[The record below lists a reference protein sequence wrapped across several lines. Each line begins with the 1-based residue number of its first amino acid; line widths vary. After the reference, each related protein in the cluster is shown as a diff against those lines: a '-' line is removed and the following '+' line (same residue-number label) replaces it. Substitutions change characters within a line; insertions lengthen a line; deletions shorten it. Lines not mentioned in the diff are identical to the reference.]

1 MAEPDSR
8 KGRLVSVAA
17 DSSEY
22 MVDFVLDV
30 EIEVVRESQ
39 RFSPSNVMRRYRLQV
54 KEEAIPDGEY
64 TLKRRT
70 KYSPFARPDAHGK
83 SSTKW

>member
-1 MAEPDSR
+1 
-8 KGRLVSVAA
+8 
-17 DSSEY
+17 

-39 RFSPSNVMRRYRLQV
+39 RFSPSNVMRRYRIQV

-64 TLKRRT
+64 TLKTPHEIFAVRKTGRT
-70 KYSPFARPDAHGK
+70 WQVIH
-83 SSTKW
+83 

>member
-1 MAEPDSR
+1 MAEPGSR

-64 TLKRRT
+64 TLKTPHEIFAVRKTGRT
-70 KYSPFARPDAHGK
+70 
-83 SSTKW
+83 WQVIN

>member
-30 EIEVVRESQ
+30 EIEMVRESQ

-64 TLKRRT
+64 TLKTPHEIFAVRKTGRT
-70 KYSPFARPDAHGK
+70 
-83 SSTKW
+83 WQVIN

>member
-64 TLKRRT
+64 TLKTPHEIFAVRKTGRT
-70 KYSPFARPDAHGK
+70 
-83 SSTKW
+83 WQVIN

>member
-39 RFSPSNVMRRYRLQV
+39 RFSPSNVMRRYRIQV

-64 TLKRRT
+64 TLKTPHEIFAVRKTGRT
-70 KYSPFARPDAHGK
+70 WQVIH
-83 SSTKW
+83 

>member
-8 KGRLVSVAA
+8 KGRLVSVEA

-39 RFSPSNVMRRYRLQV
+39 RFSPSNVMRR
-54 KEEAIPDGEY
+54 
-64 TLKRRT
+64 
-70 KYSPFARPDAHGK
+70 
-83 SSTKW
+83 

>member
-8 KGRLVSVAA
+8 KGRLVSVEA

-64 TLKRRT
+64 TLKTPHEIFAVRKTGRT
-70 KYSPFARPDAHGK
+70 
-83 SSTKW
+83 WQVIN

>member
-30 EIEVVRESQ
+30 DIEVVRDSQ

-64 TLKRRT
+64 TLKTPHEIFAVRKTGRT
-70 KYSPFARPDAHGK
+70 
-83 SSTKW
+83 WQVIN